1 MWTQHAK
8 AELRKETWCYHSPRN
23 KSVLVQVSSIYQ
35 FLYCVMAE
43 MKLVLVHAKTPFAK
57 RPMGLCRRGQKSL
70 ECVRSSHVWTCGF
83 HLSPNNN
90 NNIMTSVVTW
100 GLPSCRPFKYVTGTV
115 LFLLGHNPGK
125 SVPIFSPKDSQDQR
139 CQVICPRSHSNSIVY
154 TLLGFKTVS
163 TLLDFKIILTRVS
176 FVGETLRRGAPHKSL
191 LPSFILS
198 SLQGQER
205 AGGRGTAAWH
215 FLQDLPAAPRAGSR
229 ARGRLDSTSSPVVL
243 SGPQFPQTSGSN
255 HIRRVEDGA
264 QGRCHAGVP
273 CAL

>member
-100 GLPSCRPFKYVTGTV
+100 GLPSCRQFKYVTGTV

-125 SVPIFSPKDSQDQR
+125 SVPIFSPKDSQD
-139 CQVICPRSHSNSIVY
+139 RSHPRHSFP
-154 TLLGFKTVS
+154 TS
-163 TLLDFKIILTRVS
+163 TMRQDTGMCTPRKKMS
-176 FVGETLRRGAPHKSL
+176 FFPHSFTFITSETGIKMY
-191 LPSFILS
+191 FNNLS
-198 SLQGQER
+198 SFTHGL
-205 AGGRGTAAWH
+205 T
-215 FLQDLPAAPRAGSR
+215 LP
-229 ARGRLDSTSSPVVL
+229 V
-243 SGPQFPQTSGSN
+243 
-255 HIRRVEDGA
+255 
-264 QGRCHAGVP
+264 
-273 CAL
+273 